1 MRITLAFRAFFKALF
16 DSTAANQ
23 IESALAGEQPKKQL
37 PQPKPEPQKP
47 EPKPP
52 TRSEAITLLAT
63 LQREARLIDFL
74 LEDVDQYQDAQ
85 IGAAVRDVHR
95 DSAAVLERLFALA
108 PVVERNE
115 GETIEV
121 PVGFDAG
128 RFRLV
133 GNVAGDPP
141 FTGKLAH
148 HGWQATKCDLPV
160 WSGDDKS
167 AKIVA
172 PADVELG

>member
-23 IESALAGEQPKKQL
+23 IESALAGETTTKQL
-37 PQPKPEPQKP
+37 PQPKPEPKKP
-47 EPKPP
+47 APKPP
-52 TRSEAITLLAT
+52 ARSEAITLLAT

-74 LEDVDQYQDAQ
+74 QEKLDGHQDAQ

-95 DSAAVLERLFALA
+95 DSAAVLDRLFALT
-108 PVVERNE
+108 PVVEQAE
-115 GETIEV
+115 GDAIEV
-121 PVGFDAG
+121 PAGFDAG
-128 RFRLV
+128 RYRLV

-141 FTGKLAH
+141 FAGKLAH

-167 AKIVA
+167 AKVVA